1 MTNCETCVR
10 RRITKNSFLR
20 RQKSRSDRRF
30 STISLSCA
38 LALYVVLVPF
48 ISSANGFISLRQS
61 RAPSSYLL
69 SGNDAEADIL
79 RQLERARTLL
89 QKTKAKLEAKA
100 ANGKLESA
108 AGGRKISALNG
119 QQLDEPLPYFF
130 ACLCESSETRRRRE
144 IVIKSKDESTGQ
156 VVADGEKMA
165 SLSEQEEW
173 EVRSL
178 YDVFKDENQEAFS
191 MATSQL
197 AERDVAASIY
207 NLRKTLMME
216 DYKRIFD
223 KNNRFIGED
232 N

>member
-1 MTNCETCVR
+1 M
-10 RRITKNSFLR
+10 
-20 RQKSRSDRRF
+20 
-30 STISLSCA
+30 
-38 LALYVVLVPF
+38 
-48 ISSANGFISLRQS
+48 SSANAFICLRKS
-61 RAPSSYLL
+61 RNPSSFLL
-69 SGNDAEADIL
+69 SGNDAEADIF
-79 RQLERARTLL
+79 RQLERAKVLL

-100 ANGKLESA
+100 ANSDKESA
-108 AGGRKISALNG
+108 ASGRKISASNG
-119 QQLDEPLPYFF
+119 LKLDEPLPYFF
-130 ACLCESSETRRRRE
+130 ACLCESSEERRRRDS
-144 IVIKSKDESTGQ
+144 VIKSKDETTGQ

-178 YDVFKDENQEAFS
+178 YDVFKDETQEAFS

-207 NLRKTLMME
+207 NLRKTLKME

-223 KNNRFIGED
+223 RNNRFIGED